1 MLKLHG
7 FPLSNYYNMVK
18 AGLIEKGLDFEE
30 VPAPPSQEPDF
41 LAKSPMGKVPCLE
54 VDGQYLTESIPILEY
69 LEEISA
75 DKSFLPGSAFERAKI
90 RELAQSIELN
100 IELVARRG
108 IAAAFG
114 REVSDDV
121 KKGMKRDLPKGCA
134 ALNRL
139 TRFSPWIAGEE
150 FTYADLVGYFS
161 ILLANR
167 LSTMNIEVDLFELIP
182 GSTDWFAKV
191 GDLDSVKQVLADQA
205 KQ

>member
-18 AGLIEKGLDFEE
+18 AGLIEKGLEFEE

-41 LAKSPMGKVPCLE
+41 LAKSPMGKVPSLE

-69 LEEISA
+69 LEEISN
-75 DKSFLPGSAFERAKI
+75 DNSFLPGSTFERAKI

-134 ALNRL
+134 ALARL

-161 ILLANR
+161 IILANR
-167 LSTMNIEVDLFELIP
+167 LSTMNIEMDLFELIP
-182 GSTDWFAKV
+182 GSADWFAKV
-191 GDLDSVKQVLADQA
+191 GELDSVKQVLADQA